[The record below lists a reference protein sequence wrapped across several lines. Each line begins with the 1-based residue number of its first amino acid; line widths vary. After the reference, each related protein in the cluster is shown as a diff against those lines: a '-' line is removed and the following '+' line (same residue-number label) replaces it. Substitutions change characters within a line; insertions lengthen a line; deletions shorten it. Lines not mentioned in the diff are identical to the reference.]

1 MHVAGASPATVF
13 QKGGKIVQRRKEMVG
28 RLTCWLFVLPAM
40 LVVLLLLL
48 YPVMSSIFY
57 SFTNKNLI
65 KPAYNFIAL
74 DNYLKILSDK
84 AFWQAFFN
92 NIKWT
97 VVSLI
102 GQVTVGFTG
111 ALALNRIR
119 KGSGIYR
126 TLLIIPWAFPS
137 IVLAFSWKWI
147 LNGVYGYL
155 PSLLVKLGLCA
166 TPPEFLS
173 GNLAFITLVLVNIWF
188 GAPLMMVNI
197 LSALQTVPRD
207 QYEAAQLDGST
218 AWQSFCYI
226 TIPHIRNVIGL
237 LVVLRTIWVFN
248 SFDII
253 YLITGG
259 GPANKTMTVPI
270 YAYNMGWG
278 LKQLGRSSAVTVLL
292 LIFLLLVCSL
302 YFRLL
307 NKWEK
312 EGP

>member
-1 MHVAGASPATVF
+1 MRSN
-13 QKGGKIVQRRKEMVG
+13 KRMIG

-48 YPVMSSIFY
+48 YPVISSIFY
-57 SFTNKNLI
+57 SFTDKNLI
-65 KPAYNFIAL
+65 KPDYKFVAL
-74 DNYLKILSDK
+74 ENYKQILTDG
-84 AFWQAFFN
+84 AFWQAFLT

-97 VVSLI
+97 VISLV
-102 GQVTVGFTG
+102 GQVLVGFSG

-119 KGSGIYR
+119 KGGGVYR

-155 PSLLVKLGLCA
+155 PNLLVKLGLCA
-166 TPPEFLS
+166 APPEFLS
-173 GNLAFITLVLVNIWF
+173 GNLAFVTLVLINIWF

-207 QYEAAQLDGST
+207 QYEAAQLDGASP
-218 AWQSFCYI
+218 WQSFAYI

-278 LKQLGRSSAVTVLL
+278 LKLLGRSSAVTVLL
-292 LIFLLLVCSL
+292 LLFLLLVCSL

>member
-1 MHVAGASPATVF
+1 MRSN
-13 QKGGKIVQRRKEMVG
+13 KRMIG

-48 YPVMSSIFY
+48 YPVLSSIFY

-65 KPAYNFIAL
+65 KADYNFVGL
-74 DNYLKILSDK
+74 ENYKQILTDK
-84 AFWQAFFN
+84 AFWQAFFT

-97 VVSLI
+97 AISLV
-102 GQVTVGFTG
+102 GQVLVGFTG
-111 ALALNRIR
+111 ALALNRVR
-119 KGSGIYR
+119 KGSSVYR

-155 PSLLVKLGLCA
+155 PNLLVNLGLCD

-173 GNLAFITLVLVNIWF
+173 GNLAFVTLVLINIWF

-207 QYEAAQLDGST
+207 QYEAAQLDGASP
-218 AWQSFCYI
+218 WQSFTSI

-259 GPANKTMTVPI
+259 GPANMTMTVPI

-278 LKQLGRSSAVTVLL
+278 LKLLGRSSAVTVLL
-292 LIFLLLVCSL
+292 LLFLLLVCSL

>member
-1 MHVAGASPATVF
+1 
-13 QKGGKIVQRRKEMVG
+13 
-28 RLTCWLFVLPAM
+28 
-40 LVVLLLLL
+40 
-48 YPVMSSIFY
+48 
-57 SFTNKNLI
+57 
-65 KPAYNFIAL
+65 
-74 DNYLKILSDK
+74 
-84 AFWQAFFN
+84 
-92 NIKWT
+92 
-97 VVSLI
+97 
-102 GQVTVGFTG
+102 
-111 ALALNRIR
+111 
-119 KGSGIYR
+119 
-126 TLLIIPWAFPS
+126 
-137 IVLAFSWKWI
+137 
-147 LNGVYGYL
+147 
-155 PSLLVKLGLCA
+155 
-166 TPPEFLS
+166 
-173 GNLAFITLVLVNIWF
+173 
-188 GAPLMMVNI
+188 MMVNI

-207 QYEAAQLDGST
+207 QYEAAQLDGSSP
-218 AWQSFCYI
+218 WQSFCYI
-226 TIPHIRNVIGL
+226 TVPHIRNVIGL

>member
-1 MHVAGASPATVF
+1 MYS
-13 QKGGKIVQRRKEMVG
+13 KKRLIGKI
-28 RLTCWLFVLPAM
+28 TSWLFVLPAM
-40 LVVLLLLL
+40 MVVILLLL

-65 KPAYNFIAL
+65 KPAYNFVAL
-74 DNYLKILSDK
+74 DNYRAILTDK
-84 AFWQAFFN
+84 SFWTAFITN
-92 NIKWT
+92 VKWT
-97 VVSLI
+97 IASLV
-102 GQVTVGFTG
+102 GQLAVGFSG
-111 ALALNRIR
+111 ALALNRIKR
-119 KGSGIYR
+119 GSGIYR

-147 LNGVYGYL
+147 LNGVYGFL
-155 PSLLVKLGLCA
+155 PNALVKLGICA
-166 TPPEFLS
+166 TAPEFLS
-173 GNLAFITLVLVNIWF
+173 GNLAFPTLVFVNIWF

-207 QYEAAQLDGST
+207 QYEAAQIDG
-218 AWQSFCYI
+218 ANGWQSFFYI
-226 TIPHIRNVIGL
+226 TIPHVRNVIGL

-270 YAYNMGWG
+270 YAYNLGWG

-292 LIFLLLVCSL
+292 LIFLLIVCSM
-302 YFRLL
+302 YFKLL

-312 EGP
+312 EGA

>member
-1 MHVAGASPATVF
+1 MYS
-13 QKGGKIVQRRKEMVG
+13 KKRLIGKI
-28 RLTCWLFVLPAM
+28 TSWLFVLPAM
-40 LVVLLLLL
+40 MVVILLLL

-65 KPAYNFIAL
+65 KPAYNFVGL
-74 DNYLKILSDK
+74 LNYKQILTDK
-84 AFWQAFFN
+84 SFWMAFTT

-97 VVSLI
+97 VASLV
-102 GQVTVGFTG
+102 GQVAIGFSG
-111 ALALNRIR
+111 ALALNRI
-119 KGSGIYR
+119 KHGSGIYR

-147 LNGVYGYL
+147 LNGVYGFL
-155 PSLLVKLGLCA
+155 PNALVKLGICSTA
-166 TPPEFLS
+166 PEFLS
-173 GNLAFITLVLVNIWF
+173 GNLAFPTLVFVNIWF

-197 LSALQTVPRD
+197 LSALQTVPKD
-207 QYEAAQLDGST
+207 QYEAAQIDGAT
-218 AWQSFCYI
+218 PLQSFFYI

-270 YAYNMGWG
+270 YAYNLGWG

-292 LIFLLLVCSL
+292 LIFLLIVCSM
-302 YFRLL
+302 YFKLL

-312 EGP
+312 EGA

>member
-1 MHVAGASPATVF
+1 M
-13 QKGGKIVQRRKEMVG
+13 QRKKRMIG
-28 RLTCWLFVLPAM
+28 RLTSWLFVLPAM

-48 YPVMSSIFY
+48 YPVLSSIFY

-65 KPAYNFIAL
+65 KPAYDFVGL
-74 DNYLKILSDK
+74 ENYRHILTDK
-84 AFWQAFFN
+84 AFWQAFFT

-97 VVSLI
+97 AVSLV
-102 GQVTVGFTG
+102 GQVAVGFSG

-119 KGSGIYR
+119 RGSGIYR

-155 PSLLVKLGLCA
+155 PNLLVSLGLCA
-166 TPPEFLS
+166 SPPEFLS
-173 GNLAFITLVLVNIWF
+173 GNLAFVTLVLINIWF

-207 QYEAAQLDGST
+207 QYEAAQLDGATSL
-218 AWQSFCYI
+218 QSFLYI

-248 SFDII
+248 SSDII

-278 LKQLGRSSAVTVLL
+278 LKQLGQSSAVTVLL
-292 LIFLLLVCSL
+292 LIFLLVVCSL